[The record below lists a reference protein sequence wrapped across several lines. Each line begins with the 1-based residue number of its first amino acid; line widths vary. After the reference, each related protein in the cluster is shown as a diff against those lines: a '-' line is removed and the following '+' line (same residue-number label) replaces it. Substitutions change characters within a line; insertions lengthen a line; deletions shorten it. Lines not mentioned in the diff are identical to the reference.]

1 MLRKLPETF
10 RRANGEAAPI
20 GGKERMKTN
29 LYQNLLV
36 QANKLYRHNRQGSY
50 RTRQR
55 YYEAYQ
61 RFLRFAAKEFHLEKL
76 SNCSGKHLSAY
87 VEDMQKRGLSASTI
101 KTDLAAIRFWH
112 DQIPNAHYVLPG
124 NEEFELER
132 RQFGKMDRRWT
143 DQELEAMLSLCL
155 EEGQEDY
162 WGSLILARY
171 AGLRLHE
178 VLRIDTAIARAAL
191 KTGFL
196 TIKGKGGKIRNVPI
210 CEPVR
215 EALSKALKKTPSG
228 QKLFVS
234 KETPTHE
241 RKAAIQNFIRAH
253 RGQVQKDGDRLPIT
267 FHGLRHTYAAEQYE
281 KEMKDGTEGTLGGFQ
296 ALGPR
301 TGRCHPRVSGKCA
314 EGATNAQTG

>member
-1 MLRKLPETF
+1 
-10 RRANGEAAPI
+10 
-20 GGKERMKTN
+20 
-29 LYQNLLV
+29 
-36 QANKLYRHNRQGSY
+36 
-50 RTRQR
+50 
-55 YYEAYQ
+55 
-61 RFLRFAAKEFHLEKL
+61 
-76 SNCSGKHLSAY
+76 
-87 VEDMQKRGLSASTI
+87 
-101 KTDLAAIRFWH
+101 
-112 DQIPNAHYVLPG
+112 
-124 NEEFELER
+124 
-132 RQFGKMDRRWT
+132 
-143 DQELEAMLSLCL
+143 MLSLCL